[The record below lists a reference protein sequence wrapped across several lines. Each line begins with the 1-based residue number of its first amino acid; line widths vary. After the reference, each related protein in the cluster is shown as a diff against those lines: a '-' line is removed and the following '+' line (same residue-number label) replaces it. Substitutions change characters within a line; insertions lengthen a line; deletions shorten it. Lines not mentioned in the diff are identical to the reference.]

1 MSLSAQWLLV
11 ACGYSIGADIEDFH
25 HCINA
30 YSIVLV

>member
-11 ACGYSIGADIEDFH
+11 ACGYSIGADIDFH

-30 YSIVLV
+30 YLIVLV